1 MVHLDKLLMDQRCK
15 CKNKTIKV
23 EEETMG
29 EFYHNLGIEKDL
41 PKFLTKSR
49 S

>member
-1 MVHLDKLLMDQRCK
+1 MDQRYK

-29 EFYHNLGIEKDL
+29 EFYHNLGIGKDL
-41 PKFLTKSR
+41 SKFMTKSK